1 MAAKTNLVALPRPE
15 IEPELREFID
25 QVLVPILVRDAL
37 QKLSVE
43 NQLAPVLSIEGK
55 SARSSEAS

>member
-1 MAAKTNLVALPRPE
+1 MPAQTKLAVLPRPE
-15 IEPELREFID
+15 IEPDLREFID

-37 QKLSVE
+37 QKLSAE
-43 NQLAPVLSIEGK
+43 NLLASVPALDGK